1 MYKQYASGENT
12 SRSIDLLKR
21 HDQLTLSLSLAVTF
35 SYVACGPF
43 ALTVL
48 SQFIMLSSGTLY
60 LFPVYSP
67 TLKKN
72 LNLTQEDTN
81 FVGSAAHFGAFFSV
95 FGGMCFDAFGSRATL
110 LMGGSFKL
118 VGYIMMAGTIEGWLP
133 SNHLFAAASAYFF
146 GTGCSTS
153 LTAVLGANYATF
165 NDHSMHG
172 RLMGLLT
179 AFFGLSSGCL
189 SLVFDVFF
197 TSPVSFIYFLAF
209 FAGGIDVCSAFF
221 VGHPNN
227 LALPPAPDSLLNS
240 KGNSVST
247 GAYPL
252 GRRTRMNRFIFSTTD
267 NTYTKFTRGLTL
279 CALTAVHVVI
289 SAALLQ
295 VSGGDVAV
303 AVGCLVVLVVLLV
316 MQSTVLV
323 GGSGKLL
330 YKRSEMELLDVQVEL
345 AVKAK
350 QDGVGPRTLLSLV
363 DFWLLFLSLM
373 FSMGAG
379 VTVVNNLSQMVGA
392 FPALVPTAGVV
403 SHSLLKLLACTNT
416 LGRLA
421 SGLLS
426 DRLAARVSRTAFTV
440 YCIVGMALGQVILS
454 GVGESAPLFGLFCG
468 IFVVGWMFGSLFW
481 AIPTLTME
489 LFGAKHFGV
498 NRGLVGLSPAVGGYV
513 MSTLLAGKVYAA
525 NISPGG
531 DGWENNVCVAGGA
544 CYRAAWVTNAAL
556 AFIAAG
562 LSAVLA
568 ARRSGGGGGGGG
580 GKKEKN

>member
-1 MYKQYASGENT
+1 MLIPKCLC
-12 SRSIDLLKR
+12 RVR
-21 HDQLTLSLSLAVTF
+21 
-35 SYVACGPF
+35 PF
-43 ALTVL
+43 ILTVL

-95 FGGMCFDAFGSRATL
+95 FGGMFFDAFGSRATL
-110 LMGGSFKL
+110 LLGGSFKL
-118 VGYIMMAGTIEGWLP
+118 VGYLMMAGTIEGWLP
-133 SNHLFAAASAYFF
+133 GNHLFAAASAYVF

-153 LTAVLGANYATF
+153 LTAVLGANYASF
-165 NDHSMHG
+165 KDHSMHG
-172 RLMGLLT
+172 RLVGLLT

-209 FAGGIDVCSAFF
+209 FAGGVDVCSAFF

-227 LALPPAPDSLLNS
+227 LALPTAPDSLLNT
-240 KGNSVST
+240 KGNRVGT

-252 GRRTRMNRFIFSTTD
+252 GRGGIIGLGIPVNQFTSGIFSTTA
-267 NTYTKFTRGLTL
+267 NTYTRFTRGLTM
-279 CALTAVHVVI
+279 CALTAVHVVV
-289 SAALLQ
+289 SAALLH
-295 VSGGDVAV
+295 VSGGSAAT
-303 AVGCLVVLVVLLV
+303 AVGCLAVLVVLLV
-316 MQSTVLV
+316 MQSTVLLRGTGQFV
-323 GGSGKLL
+323 FE
-330 YKRSEMELLDVQVEL
+330 RSEMEPVDVQVQL
-345 AVKAK
+345 AAKAA
-350 QDGVGPRTLLSLV
+350 QDGVGPRALLSLV

-379 VTVVNNLSQMVGA
+379 VTVVNNLSQMVSA
-392 FPALVPTAGVV
+392 FPALAPTAGVV

-426 DRLAARVSRTAFTV
+426 DRLAARVSRTTFTV
-440 YCIVGMALGQVILS
+440 YCVAGMALGQVILS
-454 GVGESAPLFGLFCG
+454 SVGESAPLFGLSCG
-468 IFVVGWMFGSLFW
+468 VFVVGWMFGSLFW

-525 NISPGG
+525 NSSG
-531 DGWENNVCVAGGA
+531 EHNNCVAGGA
-544 CYRAAWVTNAAL
+544 CYRAAWVTNAVLVVVAVGMSASL
-556 AFIAAG
+556 AFRCDASRRTKKWIRRNLARGG
-562 LSAVLA
+562 L
-568 ARRSGGGGGGGG
+568 
-580 GKKEKN
+580 

>member
-1 MYKQYASGENT
+1 
-12 SRSIDLLKR
+12 
-21 HDQLTLSLSLAVTF
+21 
-35 SYVACGPF
+35 
-43 ALTVL
+43 
-48 SQFIMLSSGTLY
+48 MLSSGTLY
-60 LFPVYSP
+60 LFSVYSP

-72 LNLTQEDTN
+72 LHLTQGDTN

-95 FGGMCFDAFGSRATL
+95 FGGMFFDAFGSRATL
-110 LMGGSFKL
+110 LLGGSFKL
-118 VGYIMMAGTIEGWLP
+118 IGYIMMAGTIEGWLP
-133 SNHLFAAASAYFF
+133 GNHLFAAASAYLF

-165 NDHSMHG
+165 TDHSMHG
-172 RLMGLLT
+172 RLVGLLT

-209 FAGGIDVCSAFF
+209 FAGGIDICSAFL

-227 LALPPAPDSLLNS
+227 LALPTAPDSLLNS

-252 GRRTRMNRFIFSTTD
+252 GRRTGMKHFIFSTTD

-279 CALTAVHVVI
+279 CALTAVHVVV

-303 AVGCLVVLVVLLV
+303 AVGCLVVLVALLV

-323 GGSGKLL
+323 GGSGKLV
-330 YKRSEMELLDVQVEL
+330 YKRSEMELLDVQVQL
-345 AVKAK
+345 AAKAK
-350 QDGVGPRTLLSLV
+350 QAGVGPRTLLSLV

-392 FPALVPTAGVV
+392 FPTLASSAGVV

-440 YCIVGMALGQVILS
+440 YCIAGMALGQVILS

-525 NISPGG
+525 NIFPS
-531 DGWENNVCVAGGA
+531 DGRENNDCVAGGA
-544 CYRAAWVTNAAL
+544 CYRTAWVANAAL
-556 AFIAAG
+556 ALIAAG

-568 ARRSGGGGGGGG
+568 ARRSGGGGGGSGG